1 MRYKQSVFDE
11 KKLGKAYDMKLLA
24 RLYPYARPYTFY
36 FMLSVL
42 LVIFITLFDLSLPY
56 VTKIAIDTYII
67 PQTISHNND
76 VADKTSGKTR
86 YMHVDIADSD
96 IAAIVDRYSDLFTIH
111 ASVARIAFDDLGK
124 LDKKDLISLRKSDIE
139 GLGVVVLIF
148 IFLVIANF
156 IFNFAQVL
164 IMEYTG
170 QLTMHD
176 LRMHLFD
183 HIQKLSVTFFSH
195 NPVGRLVTRVT
206 NDIQNMYELF
216 TSIIAFVFKDLFLLL
231 GISVVMLSIHWKLAL
246 ISFTVIPFVLMASLY
261 FSKQARD
268 AFRTL
273 RIKIAEIN
281 TRFSETIGGI
291 KVVQLFLHENKNY
304 RSFKKIN
311 HENYVAGVRQIHV
324 FALFMP
330 VVETFSAISL
340 AIVIYFGGGGV
351 VSENISL
358 GALVAFISYMKMFF
372 RPIRDIAEKYNILQ
386 NAMSSA
392 ERIFLIFDNENVE
405 NGESESAPVPLD
417 VIQDI
422 AFERVG
428 FGYTETETVLKQ
440 ISFKIKKGETLAIV
454 GPTGSGKTSLV
465 NLIVRFYDISS
476 GSILINGEK
485 IHTFDLSVLRSKIAL
500 VPQDPFIFSGTIKEN
515 ILFVD
520 NYMSESQIN
529 QILED
534 SRCKSFVNRLPK
546 GVLSELSEGGKSI
559 SSGERQLISIARA
572 FAKDPEIMILDEA
585 TSYIDSQ
592 TEQDI
597 KAALVNLMKNRTSI
611 IVAHRLS
618 TARYADRI
626 IALYNGKIIETGSHD
641 ELMENKGYYYKL
653 NQL

>member
-11 KKLGKAYDMKLLA
+11 KKLGKAYDMKLLT

-428 FGYTETETVLKQ
+428 FGYTETETVLNQ

-465 NLIVRFYDISS
+465 NLIVRFYDIRS
-476 GSILINGEK
+476 GSILVNGTQIN
-485 IHTFDLSVLRSKIAL
+485 HFDLSVLRSKIAL

-515 ILFVD
+515 ILFGD
-520 NYMSESQIN
+520 NNISESRIN

-618 TARYADRI
+618 TARYADTI

>member
-42 LVIFITLFDLSLPY
+42 LVVFITLFDLSLPY
-56 VTKIAIDTYII
+56 VTKIAIDTYIF
-67 PQTISHNND
+67 PQTKSLNND
-76 VADKTSGKTR
+76 VADKASGKTR
-86 YMHVDIADSD
+86 YKHVDITDSG
-96 IAAIVDRYSDLFTIH
+96 IAAIVNRYPDLFKIH
-111 ASVARIAFDDLGK
+111 ASDARIAFDDLEK
-124 LDKKDLISLRKSDIE
+124 LDKKDLVCLRKSDIE

-183 HIQKLSVTFFSH
+183 HIEKLSVTFFSH

-216 TSIIAFVFKDLFLLL
+216 TSIVSFVFKDLFLLL
-231 GISVVMLSIHWKLAL
+231 GIAVVMVSIHWKLAL

-268 AFRTL
+268 TFRTL

-304 RSFKKIN
+304 RSFKKLN
-311 HENYVAGVRQIHV
+311 HENYIAGVRQIHV

-351 VSENISL
+351 VSGNISL

-405 NGESESAPVPLD
+405 SDESKSAPVPLD

-422 AFERVG
+422 VFERVG
-428 FGYTETETVLKQ
+428 FGYTETENVLNQ

-465 NLIVRFYDISS
+465 NLIVRFYDIRS
-476 GSILINGEK
+476 GSIFINGKK

-500 VPQDPFIFSGTIKEN
+500 VTQDPFIFSGTIKEN
-515 ILFVD
+515 ILFG
-520 NYMSESQIN
+520 NNSISESRIN